1 MALLITDEQLK
12 ASGLTEQQVRLEL
25 AVRLFELNVFT
36 LGKAAEFAGIHQAEL
51 MEELWTRKIPLHYTI
66 EDLEY
71 DFENIV
77 KDRDAD
83 YK

>member
-36 LGKAAEFAGIHQAEL
+36 LGKAAEFAGIHKLQMQQEL
-51 MEELWTRKIPLHYTI
+51 AARKIPMHY
-66 EDLEY
+66 DLEMLNE
-71 DFENIV
+71 DIQNIREV
-77 KDRDAD
+77 
-83 YK
+83 